1 MGLLTQLG
9 LLLWKNF
16 TLRKRQKVRLVVELL
31 WPLFLFFIL
40 VWVRS
45 TTQPIYQGEC
55 HYPNKAMPSAGVLP
69 WLQGMMCNID
79 NPCVNHSTPGE
90 APGQV
95 NNFNNSIIAGM
106 LIELQS
112 LLANRSIITKIQTL
126 SDDVD
131 QWVLILQTSNH
142 KKGQPIP
149 LRSILNDN
157 EMFTTYLREN
167 LSMPSMVANSLITS
181 NIRLNE
187 MIGISRQDDLRITLC
202 NGTALDRYVEF
213 SSASDKEAFQK
224 VSCSLTAQQLRQT
237 GEVFLQNLDT
247 RKMLT
252 NLPSALD
259 LTPSETFGLV
269 RKTTE
274 DALPVLDEMNK
285 LQNSMLLKAADMLDF
300 RADTFGSLNILLCG
314 KTPNSNS
321 TKTTMNFPA
330 FGAMRNDTE
339 NNVRS
344 SNSSAFCKVLIDT
357 LEGTPGLRIVWRT
370 FRPLIQG
377 KILYTPDTPATRLMV
392 KEANSTFNALAMLKE
407 LLEAWED
414 FEPRGRNYFQNG
426 PQVSALRAFLDNPV
440 FAAALSHGLKGTR
453 WTEELLANFLYN
465 RPPEDRPA
473 GMPPNDWRDVFN
485 ATSQILDLLKK
496 FIGCLDLDKFEAV
509 DSEGHLVARALELLE
524 NDTYWAGIVFEELD
538 PAASHPPPYVKY
550 KIRLDIDEGES
561 TRKIKERGWSPG
573 ARDSVN
579 NLRYIW
585 GGFAYLQDM
594 MDHGIIRLH
603 TNKSQPLGVFAQQ
616 MPYPCYV
623 DDVFLASIGT
633 MLPMYLVLA
642 FMYTVCMII
651 KGLVLEKEL
660 RLKEVQRAVGVQN
673 GAIWFAWFTENFVL
687 LMVPCAFISVMVKV
701 STENDD

>member
-45 TTQPIYQGEC
+45 TSQPIYQGEC

-112 LLANRSIITKIQTL
+112 LLANRSILTKIQTL

-131 QWVLILQTSNH
+131 QWVLILPTSNRE
-142 KKGQPIP
+142 KGQPIP

-167 LSMPSMVANSLITS
+167 LSLSSTVADGLITS

-187 MIGISRQDDLRITLC
+187 MMGISRQDDLRITLC
-202 NGTALDRYVEF
+202 SGTALDRYVEF
-213 SSASDKEAFQK
+213 TSAFDKEAFQK

-237 GEVFLQNLDT
+237 REVFLQNLDP

-259 LTPSETFGLV
+259 LAPSETFGLV

-274 DALPVLDEMNK
+274 DAFTVIDEMNK
-285 LQNSMLLKAADMLDF
+285 LQNSMLFKAADRLDF
-300 RADTFGSLNILLCG
+300 RADAFGSLNILLCG
-314 KTPNSNS
+314 KVSNSNS

-339 NNVRS
+339 NKARS

-392 KEANSTFNALAMLKE
+392 TEVKQRRNSYCMHIT
-407 LLEAWED
+407 
-414 FEPRGRNYFQNG
+414 
-426 PQVSALRAFLDNPV
+426 
-440 FAAALSHGLKGTR
+440 
-453 WTEELLANFLYN
+453 
-465 RPPEDRPA
+465 
-473 GMPPNDWRDVFN
+473 
-485 ATSQILDLLKK
+485 
-496 FIGCLDLDKFEAV
+496 CL
-509 DSEGHLVARALELLE
+509 
-524 NDTYWAGIVFEELD
+524 
-538 PAASHPPPYVKY
+538 P
-550 KIRLDIDEGES
+550 
-561 TRKIKERGWSPG
+561 
-573 ARDSVN
+573 
-579 NLRYIW
+579 
-585 GGFAYLQDM
+585 
-594 MDHGIIRLH
+594 
-603 TNKSQPLGVFAQQ
+603 
-616 MPYPCYV
+616 
-623 DDVFLASIGT
+623 
-633 MLPMYLVLA
+633 
-642 FMYTVCMII
+642 
-651 KGLVLEKEL
+651 GLVS
-660 RLKEVQRAVGVQN
+660 
-673 GAIWFAWFTENFVL
+673 I
-687 LMVPCAFISVMVKV
+687 
-701 STENDD
+701 